1 MVFQD
6 VFYNIQPVRINFLNI
21 STIALIKIILKY
33 FTLKTAAWGEPNSMN
48 GGLPVAISTIVQ
60 PRDQMSAY
68 NAYHNIIIFFH
79 K

>member
-1 MVFQD
+1 
-6 VFYNIQPVRINFLNI
+6 
-21 STIALIKIILKY
+21 
-33 FTLKTAAWGEPNSMN
+33 MN